1 MSTCSTGRPLQFFD
15 RRHAVRGTGLG
26 DEGYQLIQVHLLHR
40 GVARATLG
48 RQGPEIL
55 LPPLQLQEP
64 AGLGIRREDGGGG
77 PQLGPHVGD
86 GRPFGHT
93 EMAQGR
99 PEEFQDL
106 APAPLDGQA
115 AQQLQDD
122 VLGRHPG
129 PKPPRQPHS
138 QDFGHDQIE
147 RLPGQRQGHVQPPG
161 PKGQHAG
168 APARGGVAVGPQQ
181 GLTRG
186 AEPLQVHLV
195 ADAVARR
202 RKIEAVFGRHRPQ
215 KPVVVG
221 VAKIRLGQIV
231 VHITHRHLG
240 PGPVHPH
247 GLELQIGQ
255 RAGGILGQ
263 GMINLQ
269 RHLRAGR
276 QLPGH
281 QMRRHHLLNYRF
293 RHVQSLREM
302 VLRRGEAVS
311 STIDNCSWSLL
322 IAYFPP
328 QLS

>member
-1 MSTCSTGRPLQFFD
+1 
-15 RRHAVRGTGLG
+15 
-26 DEGYQLIQVHLLHR
+26 
-40 GVARATLG
+40 
-48 RQGPEIL
+48 
-55 LPPLQLQEP
+55 
-64 AGLGIRREDGGGG
+64 
-77 PQLGPHVGD
+77 
-86 GRPFGHT
+86 
-93 EMAQGR
+93 MAQGR

-106 APAPLDGQA
+106 APASLDGQT

-161 PKGQHAG
+161 PKSQHPG
-168 APARGGVAVGPQQ
+168 APGRGRVAVGPQQ
-181 GLTRG
+181 GFPRG

-202 RKIEAVFGRHRPQ
+202 RKVEAVSSRHRPQ

-240 PGPVHPH
+240 PGPLHPH
-247 GLELQIGQ
+247 RLELQIGQ

-263 GMINLQ
+263 GMIN
-269 RHLRAGR
+269 REGHLGAGD

-281 QMRRHHLLNYRF
+281 QMRRHNLFNNSLCHGS
-293 RHVQSLREM
+293 SLRKL
-302 VLRRGEAVS
+302 VVQGGK
-311 STIDNCSWSLL
+311 
-322 IAYFPP
+322 
-328 QLS
+328 Q